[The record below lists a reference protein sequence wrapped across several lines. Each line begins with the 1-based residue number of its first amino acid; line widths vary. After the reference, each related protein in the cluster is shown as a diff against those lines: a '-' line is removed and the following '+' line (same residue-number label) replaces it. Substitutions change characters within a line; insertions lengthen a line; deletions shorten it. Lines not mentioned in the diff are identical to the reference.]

1 MAGSCDHQQWLD
13 EPFASDFN
21 FLAGDPK
28 PRFTVAGWI
37 TASRI
42 SDHQPLWFAL
52 RCPVK
57 PDTSKPERSSNHAV
71 RIVSRWVNGLA
82 VARNYRLAWLP
93 HDAMAGFSLSAVLVP
108 AGMAHAEAAGL
119 PAVSGLYASFAALL
133 AYALFGPSR
142 ILVLGPDSA
151 LVALIAASVA
161 PLAHG
166 NTENALALAGGL
178 ALLSGA
184 ICVVVGMLKLGFVTE
199 LLSLPIRYGYL
210 NGIVLTIVLGQTPKL
225 LGFQVHGA
233 SFPQQVRELV
243 SGVVAGKT
251 NELAVTIGVATLV
264 VILGCRR
271 YLPKVPGVL
280 IAVAGA
286 SVAVAVLDL
295 AQRFGLAVVGNV
307 PQGLPALRIPALALN
322 EWAALLG
329 GAAAVALVSFTDISV
344 LSRTYEARS
353 GDTVDRNQEF
363 VALGLANIAAGTAHG
378 FAVSAS
384 GSRTPVAE
392 AAGAKTQ
399 ATGVVAALIVAG
411 LLLFAP
417 QALRN
422 TPQAALAA
430 VVIAACLGLLEVRGV
445 CRLYRLRPT
454 EFVQSIVC
462 LVGVAM
468 IGVVNG
474 IGVALALAVLGFLWR
489 GWRPYSAVLGRV
501 EQMKGYHDVVR
512 HPEARRIP
520 GLVLLRWDAP
530 LFFANTEIFR
540 GRMLRAVRE
549 APTKTAWIV
558 IAAEPVTDVDLS
570 AADTLSRLHDE
581 LLALNVTLCF
591 AELKGP
597 VKDSL
602 KHYGLFGMIGEQ
614 HFFPTVG
621 QAVNR
626 YLKSHPVE
634 WRDWEDEA

>member
-1 MAGSCDHQQWLD
+1 
-13 EPFASDFN
+13 
-21 FLAGDPK
+21 
-28 PRFTVAGWI
+28 
-37 TASRI
+37 
-42 SDHQPLWFAL
+42 
-52 RCPVK
+52 VK
-57 PDTSKPERSSNHAV
+57 QDTSEPERPSDPAG
-71 RIVSRWVNGLA
+71 RIKSRWINGLA
-82 VARNYRLAWLP
+82 VARNYRLAWLS
-93 HDAMAGFSLSAVLVP
+93 HDTMAGLSLSAVLVP
-108 AGMAHAEAAGL
+108 AGMAYAEAAGL

-166 NTENALALAGGL
+166 NAENALALAGGL

-184 ICVVVGMLKLGFVTE
+184 ICVVVGMLKLSFVAE

-210 NGIVLTIVLGQTPKL
+210 NGIVLTIVVGQTPKL
-225 LGFQVHGA
+225 LGFQAHGE
-233 SFPQQVRELV
+233 SFLQQVRELA
-243 SGVVAGKT
+243 SGVVAGQT
-251 NELAVTIGVATLV
+251 NVLAVAIGVAALV

-271 YLPKVPGVL
+271 CLPKVPGVL

-286 SVAVAVLDL
+286 TIAVAALDL

-307 PQGLPALRIPALALN
+307 PQVLPAPRIPALALN
-322 EWAALLG
+322 EWTALLG
-329 GAAAVALVSFTDISV
+329 AAAAVALVSFTDISI

-353 GDTVDRNQEF
+353 GETVDRNQEF
-363 VALGLANIAAGTAHG
+363 VALGLANIAAGVAHG

-384 GSRTPVAE
+384 ASRTPVAE

-399 ATGVVAALIVAG
+399 MTSVVAALIVAA

-417 QALRN
+417 QALRY

-430 VVIAACLGLLEVRGV
+430 VVIAACLGMVEVRGV
-445 CRLYRLRPT
+445 LRLYRLRPS

-462 LVGVAM
+462 LLGVAM

-474 IGVALALAVLGFLWR
+474 IGIALALAVLGFLWR
-489 GWRPYSAVLGRV
+489 GWRPHSAVLGRV
-501 EQMKGYHDVVR
+501 DQMKGYHDIAR

-520 GLVLLRWDAP
+520 GFVLLRWDAP
-530 LFFANTEIFR
+530 LFFANAEIFR
-540 GRMLRAVRE
+540 ERVRQVVRE

-558 IAAEPVTDVDLS
+558 IAAEPVTDVDLT
-570 AADTLSRLHDE
+570 AADTLVRLHDE
-581 LLALNVTLCF
+581 LLALHVTLCF

-602 KHYGLFGMIGEQ
+602 EHYGLFKMIGERN
-614 HFFPTVG
+614 FFPTIG

-626 YLKSHPVE
+626 YLESHAVE
-634 WRDWEDEA
+634 WHDWDET